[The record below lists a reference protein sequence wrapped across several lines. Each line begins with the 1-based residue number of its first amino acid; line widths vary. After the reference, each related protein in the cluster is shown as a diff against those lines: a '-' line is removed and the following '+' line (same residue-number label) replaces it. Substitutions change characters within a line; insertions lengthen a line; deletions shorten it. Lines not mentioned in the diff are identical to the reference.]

1 MTHILIVEDEPS
13 IAESLVFVLAAEGF
27 GTHWETLASRALA
40 YVGQHQVDLVVM
52 DIGLPDMSGIEA
64 CKQLRKHSEVPVIF
78 LTARGSEL
86 DRVLGLEIGADDYVV
101 KPFSPREL
109 AARVKAILK
118 RVRPVAIAPTSTALA
133 TETVNAG
140 STPEFVVDAERK
152 TIHYQQQLL
161 NLTRLE
167 FGLLCTLVS
176 QPGRVYSREQLLN
189 SLGISTEAGYDRSID
204 THIKTLRA
212 KLRAVSPH
220 AEPIKTLRGFGYAY
234 QPERQACP

>member
-27 GTHWETLASRALA
+27 GTHWETLASSALA

-64 CKQLRKHSEVPVIF
+64 CKLLRKHSEVPVIF

-118 RVRPVAIAPTSTALA
+118 RVRPLTIASAGTTLA
-133 TETVNAG
+133 TDISDAG
-140 STPEFVVDAERK
+140 PIPEFVVDVERK
-152 TIHYQQQLL
+152 TIHYRQQLL

-176 QPGRVYSREQLLN
+176 QPERVYSREQLLN

-212 KLRAVSPH
+212 KLRVVSPE

-234 QPERQACP
+234 QPER